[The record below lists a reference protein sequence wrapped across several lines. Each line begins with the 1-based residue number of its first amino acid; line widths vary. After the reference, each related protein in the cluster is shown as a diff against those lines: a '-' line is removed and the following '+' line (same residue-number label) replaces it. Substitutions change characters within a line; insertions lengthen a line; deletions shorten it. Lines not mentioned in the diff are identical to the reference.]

1 MVNVTEAAQDEILR
15 LMKDQEE
22 PVKGVRVKAEAL
34 SPLQANYRL
43 SFVLEGQESED
54 DTVDSFE
61 GFSVYVDPESVNYV
75 QDVTIDFVDSV
86 MGQGFKIENPNRI
99 PPHLKGTIT
108 EKVQQIIDDRV
119 NPSISS
125 HGGFITLID
134 VKDSTA
140 YIKFGGG
147 CQGCGMAD
155 VTLKGGVEVMIK
167 ESIPEIQEVLD
178 VTEHA
183 DGRNPYFQS

>member
-1 MVNVTEAAQDEILR
+1 MVNVTEAAQEEILK

-22 PVKGVRVKAEAL
+22 PAKGVRVKAEAL

-43 SFVLEGQESED
+43 SFVLEGQESQD

-61 GFSVYVDPESVNYV
+61 GFGVYVDPESVNYV
-75 QDVTIDFVDSV
+75 QDITIDFVDSV
-86 MGQGFKIENPNRI
+86 MGKGFKIENPNRI
-99 PPHLKGTIT
+99 PPHLKGTIA
-108 EKVQQIIDDRV
+108 EKVQQVIDDRV

-140 YIKFGGG
+140 FIQFGGG
-147 CQGCGMAD
+147 CHGCGMAN

-178 VTEHA
+178 VTDHA